1 MMMVGAGQ
9 KDSYVG
15 EQAQAKRG
23 VLKLK
28 YPVEHG
34 IVKGQWRRGRW
45 GLFIRWGRQYPLV
58 SVSMMKEERAN
69 EERKLNEMVLKPRF
83 CGGFRNHFF

>member
-9 KDSYVG
+9 KDAYVG

-34 IVKGQWRRGRW
+34 VIKGHVRVPITADPRQTRHTEGYQIATMACQPPRRSDR
-45 GLFIRWGRQYPLV
+45 
-58 SVSMMKEERAN
+58 
-69 EERKLNEMVLKPRF
+69 
-83 CGGFRNHFF
+83 